1 MVAGAVV
8 RAGHLT
14 VTSVKVTA
22 VAESEAVRRVG
33 TQEVS
38 ALGLKNTK

>member
-14 VTSVKVTA
+14 VARVKVAA
-22 VAESEAVRRVG
+22 VAEGEAVRRVR
-33 TQEVS
+33 TQEVC
-38 ALGLKNTK
+38 ALGLKNAK

>member
-8 RAGHLT
+8 RAGHLA
-14 VTSVKVTA
+14 VTRVKVAAMT
-22 VAESEAVRRVG
+22 ESEAVRRVR

-38 ALGLKNTK
+38 ALGLKNAK